1 MPKITGMILIIS
13 MILIMS
19 MTIIAVADVS
29 AGETSPQIVL
39 FKITPCDNCET
50 VTERLA
56 EMNIVPSVFDIAD
69 AAALDRLK
77 LYISAYNIPSDLQQL
92 PLVFAGDRYFTTQ
105 DVLGDGLAQ
114 YLSANPNPISPSQYV
129 TSYVESVSGIENDN
143 SASTVFDT
151 PKFVSAL
158 TAGLLNGFNPCGVSM
173 LLFFITLIGAKNN
186 TLRYG
191 LAYMAG
197 KTLLYLLAGVAG
209 YALLGK
215 LLLALPHIVITI
227 FNLALFIAA
236 LVVAGL
242 SFRDFYMS
250 RHERYDKIALQLPLT
265 FRKMCHQLIKRFASL
280 GKWLAAG
287 CFAAG
292 FIVSAVEFLCT
303 GQAFLASIL
312 YAAQDGNISPWLY
325 IVYALAALVP
335 PSIIIVLLSKG
346 RAALAISE
354 PIRKNMPVIKLV
366 NGVFFLLFA
375 AMILILFVLH

>member
-1 MPKITGMILIIS
+1 
-13 MILIMS
+13 MS
-19 MTIIAVADVS
+19 MVIFAAANVS
-29 AGETSPQIVL
+29 AKETSPQIVL
-39 FKITPCDNCET
+39 FKITPCDNCAA

-56 EMNIVPSVFDIAD
+56 YMGIVPSTFDIAD
-69 AAALDRLK
+69 AEALNQLQ
-77 LYISAYNIPSDLQQL
+77 LYISAYDIPSGEQQL
-92 PLVFAGDRYFTTQ
+92 PLVFVGERYFTTQ
-105 DVLGDGLAQ
+105 DVLGGGLAQ
-114 YLSANPNPISPSQYV
+114 YLSANPNPVPPSRYVISAN
-129 TSYVESVSGIENDN
+129 GAKDDN
-143 SASTVFDT
+143 SASKAFDT
-151 PKFVSAL
+151 PKIVSAL
-158 TAGLLNGFNPCGVSM
+158 TAGLLNGLNPCGVSM
-173 LLFFITLIGAKNN
+173 LLFFVTLIGAKNN

-197 KTLLYLLAGVAG
+197 KTLLYVLAGVVG
-209 YALLGK
+209 YTLLGK
-215 LLLALPHIVITI
+215 LLPSLPRIAITI
-227 FNLALFIAA
+227 FNLALSIAA

-250 RHERYDKIALQLPLT
+250 RHERYDKITLQLPLA

-280 GKWLAAG
+280 GKWLVAG

-335 PSIIIVLLSKG
+335 PSLIIVLLSKG

-375 AMILILFVLH
+375 AMIIILFVFGH